1 MNLFSIQC
9 WGVNLNP
16 ARNHGRR
23 HLDWGQGDSD
33 QLWLRIN
40 LCSALIGCLSELA
53 FTERCHWPTS
63 STDLYHRSGSHLCF
77 QSTRKTWGCS
87 MERSALNHVLYTKR
101 LRTFLCSW
109 IWIWRGSSGLGF
121 VKFPAPGHPVLLLSG
136 PTLNVGNKITKS

>member
-1 MNLFSIQC
+1 MNWFWIQC

-23 HLDWGQGDSD
+23 HLDWGHGDSD

-63 STDLYHRSGSHLCF
+63 STDLYHRSGSHFVSNPRGKHEDF
-77 QSTRKTWGCS
+77 QWKEVHWTMFYCSIYQTVADISLFLDLNLARQFWPRIRKVS
-87 MERSALNHVLYTKR
+87 SAR
-101 LRTFLCSW
+101 PSSAAS
-109 IWIWRGSSGLGF
+109 IWANSKCW
-121 VKFPAPGHPVLLLSG
+121 K
-136 PTLNVGNKITKS
+136 